1 MAGTLTGANL
11 ILRIEDSLQDS
22 TNVRFPEAELL
33 RYINDAQRE
42 IVNLRPESAADHS
55 NIALVVGTEQTIPSS
70 ALRLIKVVRNMSAAG
85 GSATGKRAIT
95 LVDMDIINS
104 QDPDW
109 HDPDVT
115 GDAAHT
121 TTVKHY
127 MFDEDDPRSFYV
139 YPGASSTS
147 TFVEII
153 TSANPT
159 DLSSTSSTIY
169 IDDVYG
175 NAIVDFALY
184 KCYLKDAEFAGNMA
198 MAQLHYQ
205 LFISSISGGS
215 QVQFGLSPNQDARSN
230 ALASPQNATPPVG

>member
-11 ILRIEDSLQDS
+11 ILRIEDALQDS
-22 TNVRFPEAELL
+22 TNVRWPEAELL

-42 IVNLRPESAADHS
+42 IVNFRPEASADHS
-55 NIALVVGTEQTIPSS
+55 NVALVVGTEQSIPTT

-85 GSATGKRAIT
+85 SSATGKRAVT

-109 HDPDVT
+109 HDPTVT

-127 MFDEDDPRSFYV
+127 MFDEDDARKFYV
-139 YPGASSTS
+139 YPGASTTS
-147 TFVEII
+147 TFLEII
-153 TSANPT
+153 TSRNPT
-159 DLSSTSSTIY
+159 DLANTSATIY
-169 IDDVYG
+169 IDDMYG

-184 KCYLKDAEFAGNMA
+184 KCFMKDAEFAGNMERS
-198 MAQLHYQ
+198 QLHYQ
-205 LFISSISGGS
+205 LFMSSLSGGS
-215 QVQFGLSPNQDARSN
+215 QVQFALSPNQDARSN
-230 ALASPQNATPPVG
+230 ALATPQNLPPPAG